1 MKIAAKTTRE
11 TPKQSRFASQ
21 LERCGTESDA
31 ARFYQLRICRRALR
45 RISREVGASIADG
58 RIRYR
63 EDIVDVWRR
72 LPKPS

>member
-11 TPKQSRFASQ
+11 MPKQSRFASQ

-31 ARFYQLRICRRALR
+31 ARFYQLQICRRALR
-45 RISREVGASIADG
+45 RLSREVGASIADG

-63 EDIVDVWRR
+63 EDIADVWRR